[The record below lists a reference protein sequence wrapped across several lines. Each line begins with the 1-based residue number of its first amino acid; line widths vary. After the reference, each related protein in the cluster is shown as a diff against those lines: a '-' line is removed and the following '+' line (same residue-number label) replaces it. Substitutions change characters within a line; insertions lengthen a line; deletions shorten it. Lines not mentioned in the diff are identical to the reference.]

1 MHTSNNHCV
10 CDRLKQ
16 DGETFKTGP
25 LIGRGFLTLIDS
37 VFWYLSFVS
46 SKQAQAVREKADLPV
61 TEGEWNKKFN
71 LFTGEQICVQMYSI
85 ASIMMLLRALIT
97 SEVTNTLRSCDHTSM
112 DSLVNSAKQQINT
125 GNISV
130 PHGVRP
136 ERILYP

>member
-1 MHTSNNHCV
+1 ME
-10 CDRLKQ
+10 RLSRLA
-16 DGETFKTGP
+16 P
-25 LIGRGFLTLIDS
+25 LLAGDFLPLLTLF
-37 VFWYLSFVS
+37 FWYPLFVS
-46 SKQAQAVREKADLPV
+46 SKQAHAVREKADLPV

-97 SEVTNTLRSCDHTSM
+97 SEVTNTLRRCDHTSM